1 MTMTIDISPQAK
13 AKLESEA
20 AKLGQQPEDYLRMAV
35 ENTFL
40 SDAEV
45 LKIETGWDALT
56 ALIEACQID
65 TGIEDLAHQH
75 DHYRL
80 GTPKRE
86 D

>member
-13 AKLESEA
+13 AKLELEA
-20 AKLGQQPEDYLRMAV
+20 AKLGQQPEDYLRAAV

-40 SDAEV
+40 SDAEAV
-45 LKIETGWDALT
+45 KIETGWDALT
-56 ALIEACQID
+56 ALIEACQMD
-65 TGIEDLAHQH
+65 TGISDLAHQH

-86 D
+86 N